1 MDTSSAHKA
10 AVRVHA
16 MFHLPPCPPNDS
28 VLRALALVFEDMKSH
43 LPSPY
48 LYNTWEVYLDAA
60 AEVLDAH
67 DRVAAASTQP
77 AIVRNYSHHMLVECI
92 REYYNASHPSI

>member
-1 MDTSSAHKA
+1 
-10 AVRVHA
+10 
-16 MFHLPPCPPNDS
+16 
-28 VLRALALVFEDMKSH
+28 
-43 LPSPY
+43 
-48 LYNTWEVYLDAA
+48 VYLDAA